1 VTGATRGIGRAIAQR
16 LADEGWHVVGT
27 GRRSV
32 SDFPG
37 MLLNVDFADDDS
49 FDALLDRLADIGD
62 FAALV
67 NNAAVNIPETLLK
80 VRPESWRAVLQV
92 DLWRPLQLGQA
103 LVPAMKA
110 NGHGRIVNIGSR
122 GVRGVPGY
130 SSYGG
135 AKGGLEAMGRTW
147 AKELARHGITVN
159 TVAPGPIDTE
169 MFWEVNPPEL
179 ERTRSY
185 LASIPMQR
193 LGRPD
198 EIAAAVS
205 YFLSPDAAFTTGQTL
220 FVCGGT
226 SIG

>member
-1 VTGATRGIGRAIAQR
+1 
-16 LADEGWHVVGT
+16 
-27 GRRSV
+27 
-32 SDFPG
+32 
-37 MLLNVDFADDDS
+37 
-49 FDALLDRLADIGD
+49 
-62 FAALV
+62 
-67 NNAAVNIPETLLK
+67 
-80 VRPESWRAVLQV
+80 
-92 DLWRPLQLGQA
+92 
-103 LVPAMKA
+103 MKT
-110 NGHGRIVNIGSR
+110 NWHGRIVNIGSR

-185 LASIPMQR
+185 LASIPLQR